1 MESQNVALVQR
12 PAVFS
17 WEAMTTLLNTDQ
29 ESGAIPVQFPRP
41 VVILGA
47 YPSVSVQGGLN
58 TLDVPTLD
66 DILIKVE
73 QETGIDKRL
82 TSRFDSVR
90 TNGNG
95 SLPNVTLGS
104 YKDSVGGARV
114 MNWELGADGSRP
126 EIEITFR
133 WKRDVT
139 GGPWYRSVFVSLTL
153 LCNWR

>member
-1 MESQNVALVQR
+1 MENQNFAVVQR

-17 WEAMTTLLNTDQ
+17 WEASTILLNTDL
-29 ESGAIPVQFPRP
+29 ESGTIPVQFPRP
-41 VVILGA
+41 VIVLGA

-66 DILIKVE
+66 DILVKIEQDSGVE
-73 QETGIDKRL
+73 RRL
-82 TSRFDSVR
+82 TSRFDAVR

-95 SLPNVTLGS
+95 SLPDVTLGS

-114 MNWELGADGSRP
+114 MNWPIGEADSRP
-126 EIEITFR
+126 EIEVRFR
-133 WKRDVT
+133 WKRDPT
-139 GGPWYRSVFVSLTL
+139 GGPWYRSVFVSLTF